1 MLVRR
6 RFVRYAAFTIAAAG
20 LPVGARAGEALAPPR
35 GEVVLTVS
43 GAIEST
49 NAPGYADFDITS
61 LEHLGLSRLTTWTP
75 WTKGEIEFEGVLAR
89 RLMEAVGAAG
99 TEVGAFALN
108 EYQQTIP
115 ISDFASYDVLLAFR
129 MNGRSMRLRD
139 KGPIWIVYPWSDHP
153 ELDDFV
159 TRAKSVW
166 QLNALHVQ

>member
-20 LPVGARAGEALAPPR
+20 LPAGAMAGEALAPPR
-35 GEVVLTVS
+35 GEVVLRVT

-49 NAPGYADFDITS
+49 NAPGCADFDIAG
-61 LEHLGLSRLTTWTP
+61 LECLGLSRVTTWTP

-89 RLMEAVGAAG
+89 RLMAAVGAAG
-99 TEVGAFALN
+99 TEVGAIALN
-108 EYQQTIP
+108 EYQHTIP
-115 ISDFASYDVLLAFR
+115 IADFESYDVLLAFR
-129 MNGRSMRLRD
+129 MNGRPMRLRD

>member
-99 TEVGAFALN
+99 TEVAAFASTSTSRPFPSAILRVM
-108 EYQQTIP
+108 TCC
-115 ISDFASYDVLLAFR
+115 S
-129 MNGRSMRLRD
+129 RS
-139 KGPIWIVYPWSDHP
+139 
-153 ELDDFV
+153 
-159 TRAKSVW
+159 A
-166 QLNALHVQ
+166 